1 MNIRSISPWVELCL
15 QVGDTLNVGPE
26 IINSDQWQAWFQ
38 GWSELLMP
46 ESGEY
51 ELTLR
56 LTDDSEIQALN
67 SQYRQIDRP
76 TDVLAFA
83 ALEADFP
90 ELNDSTEPIYLG
102 DIVISL
108 TTATQQAQA
117 QGHELLTELAWL
129 AAHGFLHLLGW
140 DHPDEASLSAMIRE
154 QKKCL
159 ENIGLG
165 LGPGSAF

>member
-1 MNIRSISPWVELCL
+1 MNIRSISPRVELCL
-15 QVGDTLNVGPE
+15 QVGDTLNVEPE

-38 GWSELLMP
+38 RWSELLMP
-46 ESGEY
+46 ESGDY

-56 LTDDSEIQALN
+56 LTDDAEIQALN
-67 SQYRQIDRP
+67 TQYRKIDRP

-83 ALEADFP
+83 ASEVEFP
-90 ELNDSTEPIYLG
+90 VFDEPTEPVYLG

-129 AAHGFLHLLGW
+129 ASHGFLHLLGW
-140 DHPDEASLSAMIRE
+140 DHPDADSLTTMISE

-159 ENIGLG
+159 EGIGLG
-165 LGPGSAF
+165 LGPGSEF